1 MADTLEVKEPMRD
14 IMLIQLA
21 REIAIDHLSIDDILR
36 LYRLT
41 PEEWY
46 DIKENPR
53 FAQVLEQEIPAW
65 QTATNTTERT
75 KLKAGAIIE
84 NWLPESNMRL
94 HDQQETLPA
103 KVELAKMIA
112 RIAGLGMDRVVSGE
126 SAEKFSLVI
135 NIGDGN
141 KRELIVSKTNTI
153 EHNAN
158 D

>member
-53 FAQVLEQEIPAW
+53 FAQVLEQEILAW

>member
-1 MADTLEVKEPMRD
+1 MSDTIAPNAPTRD
-14 IMLIQLA
+14 LLLVQLA
-21 REIAIDHLSIDDILR
+21 REIAIDHLSTDDILR
-36 LYRLT
+36 LYSINT
-41 PEEWY
+41 EEWEV
-46 DIKENPR
+46 IKENPR
-53 FAQVLEQEIPAW
+53 FTQLLEQELLAW
-65 QTATNTTERT
+65 QTATNTAERT

-112 RIAGLGMDRVVSGE
+112 RIAGLGLDRVVSGE

-141 KRELIVSKTNTI
+141 KRELIVNKTNTI
-153 EHNAN
+153 EHKAN

>member
-1 MADTLEVKEPMRD
+1 MDTLEVKEPMRD
-14 IMLIQLA
+14 IVLVQLA
-21 REIAIDHLSIDDILR
+21 REIAIDHLNTDDILR
-36 LYRLT
+36 LYNINT
-41 PEEWY
+41 EEWEL
-46 DIKENPR
+46 IKENPR
-53 FAQVLEQEIPAW
+53 FAQLLEQEIIAW
-65 QTATNTTERT
+65 QTATNTAERT

-84 NWLPESNMRL
+84 AWLPESNMRL

-141 KRELIVSKTNTI
+141 KRELVVSKTNTI

>member
-1 MADTLEVKEPMRD
+1 MDTLEVKEPMRD
-14 IMLIQLA
+14 IMLVQLA
-21 REIAIDHLSIDDILR
+21 REIAIDHLSTENILK
-36 LYRLT
+36 LYNISQ
-41 PEEWY
+41 EEWGH
-46 DIKENPR
+46 ITANPR
-53 FAQVLEQEIPAW
+53 FTQVLEQEILSW
-65 QTATNTTERT
+65 QSATNTSERT

-126 SAEKFSLVI
+126 STEKFSLVI

-141 KRELIVSKTNTI
+141 KRELVVSKTNTI

>member
-1 MADTLEVKEPMRD
+1 MDTLEVKEPMRD
-14 IMLIQLA
+14 IMLVQLA
-21 REIAIDHLSIDDILR
+21 REIAIDHLSTENILK
-36 LYRLT
+36 LYNISQ
-41 PEEWY
+41 EEWGR
-46 DIKENPR
+46 ITANPR
-53 FAQVLEQEIPAW
+53 FTQVLEQEILSW
-65 QTATNTTERT
+65 QSATNTSERT

-112 RIAGLGMDRVVSGE
+112 RIAGLGMDRAITGE

-141 KRELIVSKTNTI
+141 KRELVVSKTNTI

>member
-1 MADTLEVKEPMRD
+1 MDTLIKEPVRD
-14 IMLIQLA
+14 IMLVQLA
-21 REIAIDHLSIDDILR
+21 REIAIDHLSTDAILQ
-36 LYRLT
+36 LYNLSQ
-41 PEEWY
+41 EEWST
-46 DIKENPR
+46 IKANPR
-53 FAQVLEQEIPAW
+53 FTQVLEQEILSW
-65 QTATNTTERT
+65 QSATNTAERT

-94 HDQQETLPA
+94 HDSQETLPA

-112 RIAGLGMDRVVSGE
+112 RIAGLGMDRAITGE
-126 SAEKFSLVI
+126 ATEKFSLVI

-141 KRELIVSKTNTI
+141 KRELVVSKTNTI

>member
-1 MADTLEVKEPMRD
+1 MDTLEAKQPVRD
-14 IMLIQLA
+14 IMLVQLA
-21 REIAIDHLSIDDILR
+21 REVAIDHLNTDDILR
-36 LYRLT
+36 LYSINT
-41 PEEWY
+41 EEWEL
-46 DIKENPR
+46 IKENPR
-53 FAQVLEQEIPAW
+53 FAQVLEQEILAW
-65 QTATNTTERT
+65 QSATNTAERT

-141 KRELIVSKTNTI
+141 KRELVVSKTNTI